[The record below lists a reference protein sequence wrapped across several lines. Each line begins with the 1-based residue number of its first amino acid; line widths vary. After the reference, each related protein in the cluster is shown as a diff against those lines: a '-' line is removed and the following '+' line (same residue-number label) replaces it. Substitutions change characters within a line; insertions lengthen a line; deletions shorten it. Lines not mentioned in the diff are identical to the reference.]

1 MELEIGSRIIC
12 FALKKLVD
20 AKQPLDYELVRACA
34 SEAMGAQYEE
44 ADFQLALANLVDL
57 RVLAQVD
64 RRFPLQLTQ
73 NGYSLAES
81 HGASL
86 VNDQRQHVVKFVLHA
101 AQLNP
106 SERIELCHEVV
117 SSLPV
122 EPFVA
127 VRRAVPAE
135 TDKYAVNAAAVEV
148 APVPAGLYVAS
159 YALDGRERLS
169 FPTKLEKVR
178 NRFVKDLELKLPDW
192 AVAWNE
198 DEESFGVISS
208 RPLPDE
214 VPYYQAT
221 IRARENG
228 PATSVPENRRAHVES
243 NLLLAI
249 LEDTMAGQGW
259 RKLRFD
265 ADFVNPLEQSMQVV
279 DGLRWTQNP
288 LMRVDLVSLG
298 AKSAEPGRTRYAI
311 VADPGQR
318 QVVTV
323 ADWVL
328 SGQPIDALI
337 AALRAN
343 PDQPTFQILPDADQC
358 EVTNPS
364 QLRSVRGPND
374 EIEVRLTYGNR
385 LLSVPA
391 ERIALRKEMLDA
403 VFEAPPARPESA
415 LPPSVRLGQ
424 ARAWLATFPR
434 HVLLPGF
441 EFKLATA
448 AASLADVTLESKGDL
463 TWRLHPPQLRFN
475 EARQRATIS
484 TDPRALF
491 KFGPASPPRTVTLA
505 AVLAPESFQDDE
517 LEALVQHLTD
527 AYRNSNLGQLVGS
540 SCKFLRYAGRNI
552 DGARNGL
559 QALPAPKGEHEVIL
573 AIGYPSDEVY
583 GRAKDLCATV
593 GRRPAQFCFLQTAK
607 KIARGSFPT
616 AKGLALQTYL
626 KTLQSGDALWTLA
639 EQPSSR
645 TTVFVGIGYSKRPKT
660 GDEATSHAS
669 LLMSDG
675 VLLDWKAM
683 GFSLRPRRYFDAGH
697 ARAFVGFLDIEA
709 ANRPSVE
716 RFVVIRRGDVYP
728 AEVAAIRAELDRIA
742 PKWTLDF
749 VALTDSRIRIFQ
761 DTGRIANP
769 ESGLLHIVSEERCL
783 LSVSALPN
791 EDIPGGSVRLME
803 LKRAIGT
810 TPIQDIG
817 RELYDQAFLCW
828 GSPAQPPRSPMPL
841 DLAEKVAG
849 LTTMAHREES
859 LKYFPL

>member
-1 MELEIGSRIIC
+1 MELELGSRIIC

-20 AKQPLDYELVRACA
+20 AKQPLDYELLRACA
-34 SEAMGAQYEE
+34 SEAMGAQYED

-57 RVLAQVD
+57 RILVQAD
-64 RRFPLQLTQ
+64 RRFPLQLAQ

-81 HGASL
+81 HGATL
-86 VNDQRQHVVKFVLHA
+86 VSEQRQHVVKFVLHA
-101 AQLNP
+101 AQLAP
-106 SERIELCHEVV
+106 AERIQLCHEVV
-117 SSLPV
+117 ASLPA

-135 TDKYAVNAAAVEV
+135 TAKYAVNAAAVEIS
-148 APVPAGLYVAS
+148 PTGEELYTAT
-159 YALDGRERLS
+159 YILDGRDRLS

-178 NRFVKDLELKLPDW
+178 NRFIKDLDLKLPDW

-198 DEESFGVISS
+198 DEETFGVVSS
-208 RPLPDE
+208 RPLPVDM
-214 VPYYQAT
+214 PYYQAT
-221 IRARENG
+221 IRANERG
-228 PATSVPENRRAHVES
+228 TVTQVPDARRAHVES
-243 NLLLAI
+243 TLLLGL
-249 LEDTMAGQGW
+249 LEDAMAGNGW

-265 ADFVNPLEQSMQVV
+265 ADFVNPLDQSTQVV

-288 LMRVDLVSLG
+288 LMRVELVSLDSK
-298 AKSAEPGRTRYAI
+298 ASEPESARYGI

-323 ADWVL
+323 SDWVI

-337 AALRAN
+337 AAIRSSQDHPAL
-343 PDQPTFQILPDADQC
+343 QILPDADQC
-358 EVTNPS
+358 ELTNPS
-364 QLRSVRGPND
+364 QLRSVRSPRD
-374 EIEVRLTYGNR
+374 ELEVRLTFGNR
-385 LLSVPA
+385 LLSIPA
-391 ERIALRKEMLDA
+391 EMLALRKELLDTI
-403 VFEAPPARPESA
+403 FEAPPARPESA
-415 LPPSVRLGQ
+415 LAPTVRLTQ
-424 ARAWLATFPR
+424 ARSWLATFPKHTR
-434 HVLLPGF
+434 LLGF
-441 EFKLATA
+441 EIRLINS
-448 AASLADVTLESKGDL
+448 AASLAEVTLDSKGDL

-475 EARQRATIS
+475 EARQRNTIS

-491 KFGPASPPRTVTLA
+491 KYGPSSPPRAVTLA
-505 AVLAPESFQDDE
+505 AIVAPESLQEEE
-517 LEALVQHLTD
+517 LEALVQNLTD
-527 AYRNSNLGQLVGS
+527 AYRNSNLGQLVGA
-540 SCKFLRYAGRNI
+540 SCKIVRYPGRNI

-559 QALPAPKGEHEVIL
+559 QALSLPKGEHEVIL
-573 AIGYPSDEVY
+573 AIGYPSDDVY

-626 KTLQSGDALWTLA
+626 KTLRSGDALWTLA

-645 TTVFVGIGYSKRPKT
+645 TTVFVGVGYSKRPKT

-683 GFSLRPRRYFDAGH
+683 GFSLRPRRYFDASH
-697 ARAFVGFLDIEA
+697 ARAFIGFLDIEA
-709 ANRPSVE
+709 ANRPNVE

-728 AEVAAIRAELDRIA
+728 AEIDAIRSELERLA

-761 DTGRIANP
+761 DSGKITNP
-769 ESGLLHIVSEERCL
+769 ESGLLHIVSEDRCL

-791 EDIPGGSVRLME
+791 EDVPGGSVRLME

-817 RELYDQAFLCW
+817 REIYDQAFLCW
-828 GSPAQPPRSPMPL
+828 GSPSQPPRSPMPL

-849 LTTMAHREES
+849 LTTMANREEA